1 MNFSRDS
8 SADADRI
15 MGMGMGMFQV
25 SEMLVDEDDD
35 QGNRRNKVM
44 RDKVKEKPT
53 IDVRKKYFGKK

>member
-15 MGMGMGMFQV
+15 IGMGMFQV

-35 QGNRRNKVM
+35 DGNRKNKVVGG
-44 RDKVKEKPT
+44 KVEEKPT
-53 IDVRKKYFGKK
+53 VNVRKKFFGKK